1 MRAEVLAGLLAEP
14 VRLRAFAAVVLGA
27 ATPSEV
33 VTRTGLP
40 NREVVAA
47 LRRLEQGGL
56 VSAVDGRLA
65 ARVEVFKEL
74 VREYAQ
80 REDRSLRGPQS
91 QASHVAAA
99 APQEPL
105 DDAGR
110 VLRTFVVN
118 GRLTGIPV
126 ARGKR
131 RIVLEQVAASFEP
144 GVKYPERAVNAILRA
159 WFSDH
164 ASLRRYLVD
173 EELLARENGVYWRVG
188 GPVDLG

>member
-40 NREVVAA
+40 KREVVAA

-80 REDRSLRGPQS
+80 RE
-91 QASHVAAA
+91 
-99 APQEPL
+99 
-105 DDAGR
+105 
-110 VLRTFVVN
+110 
-118 GRLTGIPV
+118 